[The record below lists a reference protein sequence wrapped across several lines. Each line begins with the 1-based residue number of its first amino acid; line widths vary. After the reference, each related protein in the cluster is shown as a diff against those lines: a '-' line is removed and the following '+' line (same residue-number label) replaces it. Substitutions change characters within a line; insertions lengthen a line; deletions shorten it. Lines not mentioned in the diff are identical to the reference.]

1 MKVFATNYFET
12 MTDDVDGGK
21 DWNWDPKGYK
31 GTDRGRPTNTDT
43 TTKPTSPNPDQVSD
57 QDTAAESTNS
67 VDGAMVA

>member
-31 GTDRGRPTNTDT
+31 GTGAGRPTSTHKFTRSDNSDEC
-43 TTKPTSPNPDQVSD
+43 ND
-57 QDTAAESTNS
+57 QDPANESSNFAG
-67 VDGAMVA
+67 GAMVA